1 MAIEKTYKLV
11 DEKDKKPRTKK
22 EIIKLISNNSNIAE
36 SIIKDIFEDFV
47 NLIKAELDRCEQ
59 FRLFDLGKIKL
70 KPGHKKITT
79 NPLTGETET
88 EWTKS
93 KIKFVFS
100 KQYKE
105 LAETFYTTGEESKSS
120 KND

>member
-1 MAIEKTYKLV
+1 MAIKSTHKLI
-11 DEKDKKPRTKK
+11 DDNKKPLTKK
-22 EIIKLISNNSNIAE
+22 EIIKLISNNSNISE
-36 SIIKDIFEDFV
+36 PIIKELIEDLLS
-47 NLIKAELDRCEQ
+47 LIKAELDRCEE

-70 KPGHKKITT
+70 KPGHKKLTT
-79 NPLTGETET
+79 NPLTGETTT

-105 LAETFYTTGEESKSS
+105 LVETFYTESEDNKSS
-120 KND
+120 RD

>member
-1 MAIEKTYKLV
+1 MAIKSTHKLI
-11 DEKDKKPRTKK
+11 DDDRKPRTKK
-22 EIIKLISNNSNIAE
+22 EIIKLISNNINIAE
-36 SIIKDIFEDFV
+36 TVIKDIFDDYV
-47 NLIKAELDRCEQ
+47 ALIKAELDRCEE

-70 KPGHKKITT
+70 KPGHKKLTT
-79 NPLTGETET
+79 NPLTGETTT

-105 LAETFYTTGEESKSS
+105 LVESFYITDENKSTSKE
-120 KND
+120 